1 MDVIITLDDDAL
13 VDLQGA
19 RERLVAAGAIIV
31 TLNEITGTV
40 SAQAESATLDQLRSV
55 SGVLS
60 VEASGGVQIAPPD
73 SPIQ

>member
-19 RERLVAAGAIIV
+19 RERLVAAGANIV

-40 SAQAESATLDQLRSV
+40 SAQAESAALDQLRSV